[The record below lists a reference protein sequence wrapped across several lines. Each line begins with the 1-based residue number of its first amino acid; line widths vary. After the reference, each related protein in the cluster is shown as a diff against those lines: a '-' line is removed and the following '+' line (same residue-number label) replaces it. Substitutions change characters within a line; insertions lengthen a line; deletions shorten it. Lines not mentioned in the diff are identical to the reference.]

1 MEPDRR
7 AKLKSYAWLTTLAM
21 LLALFVPLASAGAQD
36 DGPDGETL
44 SAQAVAEEGGTLD
57 ATPESATN
65 MVDETHTIV
74 VAVTDENGDPA
85 DGVSVVGTVDEAGVT
100 APSYAGGLPQGTTEN
115 CTTDDGVC
123 ALTFNDD
130 EAAESGKDRI
140 RVFRDD
146 QGDTPNTWDENEDHD
161 FVTKTWVDEDDA
173 ADAPRLWGKD
183 RIGTAVDVSQDHWAS
198 HDAEAFPDAE
208 GREQAEHVVIARA
221 DKFPDALAGTPFAVL
236 KEAPLLLTFPDSL
249 DERTE
254 DELQRVLAEGGTVY
268 LLGGN
273 EALSQNVEAR
283 VEELG
288 YEVERL
294 FGATRFQTAT
304 DIADEIESEQEG
316 TLDHLFIARSH
327 EFADALAGGAAAANV
342 ENFDAD
348 ADEGEVGAILL
359 TFHDQK
365 HEDTE
370 AYINARPA
378 ATTYALGGPVV
389 NPYSCA
395 VDVDVDG
402 DGTTETWETQSRCAE
417 DDDTADED
425 TAEWA
430 IFGADRQETSR
441 AIGEFFFT
449 DPEQVGLAR
458 GDKFPDAL
466 TGGAHIGQLNG
477 PILLTQTGALDLDP
491 ERFLCYNADT
501 IGTAYIYGGNAA
513 IAPET
518 QAAAEDAASGENC
531 VEHPLPGHWVGS

>member
-74 VAVTDENGDPA
+74 VAVTDEEDDPEN
-85 DGVSVVGTVDEAGVT
+85 DVTVIGTVDETGVD
-100 APSYAGGLPQGTTEN
+100 AASYQGGLPPATSETCDTGAEE
-115 CTTDDGVC
+115 DDADGVC
-123 ALTFNDD
+123 SLTFNDD
-130 EAAESGKDRI
+130 EVAESGKDRI

-146 QGDTPNTWDENEDHD
+146 NDNGTWDEGEDYD

-173 ADAPRLWGKD
+173 GETSRLWGTD
-183 RIGTAVDVSQDHWAS
+183 RIGTAVDVSQDHWAD
-198 HDAEAFPDAE
+198 HDAASVPA
-208 GREQAEHVVIARA
+208 GQEQAEHVVIARA
-221 DKFPDALAGTPFAVL
+221 DEFPDALAGTPFAVL

-254 DELQRVLAEGGTVY
+254 DELQRVLDDEDGTVY

-273 EALSQNVEAR
+273 HALSQNVEQR

-288 YEVERL
+288 YDVERL
-294 FGATRFQTAT
+294 FGADRFDTAI
-304 DIADEIESEQEG
+304 DIAQEIETEQG
-316 TLDHLFIARSH
+316 SLNHLFIARSH

-342 ENFDAD
+342 SNFDED
-348 ADEGEVGAILL
+348 AGDTEVGAILL

-365 HEDTE
+365 EADTDDF
-370 AYINARPA
+370 ITDDNRSD
-378 ATTYALGGPVV
+378 ATTYALGGPVF

-395 VDVDVDG
+395 VDVEVAP
-402 DGTTETWETQSRCAE
+402 TWHTQSRCA
-417 DDDTADED
+417 DDDDSEDTAD
-425 TAEWA
+425 WG
-430 IFGADRQETSR
+430 IFGTNRQETSR
-441 AIGEFFFT
+441 AIAEFFFT
-449 DPEQVGLAR
+449 DPTEVGLAR

-466 TGGAHIGQLNG
+466 TGGAHIGQHNG
-477 PILLTQTGALDLDP
+477 PILLTQTGALDQDP
-491 ERFLCYNADT
+491 ERYLCYTADT
-501 IGTAYIYGGNAA
+501 IDTAFVYGGDAA
-513 IAPET
+513 IAPVT
-518 QAAAEDAASGENC
+518 EDAIDEAIDGVDC
-531 VEHPLPGHWVGS
+531 TDYDLPGHWVGS